1 VEVMPG
7 KRYDLMKIFWQ
18 IHLKL
23 YLWSSGRLVRTI
35 RGLPVLLLTTTG
47 KKTGLPRTKVL
58 MYLPYGKDFAVIASN
73 LGEDNHP
80 AWWINL
86 KAEPTAT
93 VQIGKEQFT
102 VRAREVEGY
111 EREKIWKAL
120 AEINS
125 DYEQYRRWTSRRIPV
140 VVLERQ

>member
-1 VEVMPG
+1 MAG
-7 KRYDLMKIFWQ
+7 IRYRLMKIFWQ

-23 YLWSSGRLVRTI
+23 YLWTSGRLVNTL
-35 RGLPVLLLTTTG
+35 RGLPVLLLITHG
-47 KKTGLPRTKVL
+47 KKTGLPRTKAL
-58 MYLPYGKDFAVIASN
+58 MFLPYGRDFAVVASN
-73 LGEDNHP
+73 LGEDKHP

-86 KAEPTAT
+86 KAEPVAT
-93 VQIGKEQFT
+93 VQIGKEQFA

-111 EREKIWKAL
+111 ERDKLWRAI

-125 DYEQYRRWTSRRIPV
+125 DYEQYRQRTSRRIPV

>member
-1 VEVMPG
+1 
-7 KRYDLMKIFWQ
+7 MKA
-18 IHLKL
+18 
-23 YLWSSGRLVRTI
+23 
-35 RGLPVLLLTTTG
+35 
-47 KKTGLPRTKVL
+47 L

-111 EREKIWKAL
+111 EREKIWKAI

-125 DYEQYRRWTSRRIPV
+125 DYEQYRQWTSRRIPV
-140 VVLERQ
+140 VVLERR

>member
-1 VEVMPG
+1 MAST
-7 KRYDLMKIFWQ
+7 RYDLMKIFWR

-23 YLWSSGRLVRTI
+23 YLWSSGRIGRTL
-35 RGLPVLLLTTTG
+35 RGLPVLLLTTKG
-47 KKTGLPRTKVL
+47 VKTGLPRTKAL

-73 LGEDNHP
+73 LGEAHHP

-86 KAEPTAT
+86 KAEPGAI
-93 VQIGKEQFT
+93 VQIAKEQFD

-111 EREKIWKAL
+111 ERDKLWRAI

-125 DYEQYRRWTSRRIPV
+125 DYERYRQRTSRRLPV

>member
-1 VEVMPG
+1 MPS

-18 IHLKL
+18 IHLNL
-23 YLWSSGRLVRTI
+23 YRWSSGRLIRTI

-47 KKTGLPRTKVL
+47 KKTGLPRTKAL

-111 EREKIWKAL
+111 EREKIWKAI

-125 DYEQYRRWTSRRIPV
+125 DYEQYRQWTSRRIPV

>member
-1 VEVMPG
+1 MARN
-7 KRYDLMKIFWQ
+7 RYRLMKIFWQ

-23 YLWSSGRLVRTI
+23 YLWTSGRMVNTL
-35 RGLPVLLLTTTG
+35 RGLPVLLLTTQG
-47 KKTGLPRTKVL
+47 KKTGLPRTKAL
-58 MYLPYGKDFAVIASN
+58 MYLPYGKDVAVIASN
-73 LGEDNHP
+73 LGEDKHP

-93 VQIGKEQFT
+93 VQIGKEQFA

-111 EREKIWKAL
+111 ERDKLWRAI

-125 DYEQYRRWTSRRIPV
+125 DYEQYRQWTSRRIPV